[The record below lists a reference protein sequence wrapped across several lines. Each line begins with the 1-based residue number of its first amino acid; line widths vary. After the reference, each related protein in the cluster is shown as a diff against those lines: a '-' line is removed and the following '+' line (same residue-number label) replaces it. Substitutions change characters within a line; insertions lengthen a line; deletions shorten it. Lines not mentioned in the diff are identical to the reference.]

1 MKTYRVFDIIGPRMI
16 GPSSSHTAG
25 AARIGQVVGRLV
37 GGDVAKAEVTLY
49 ESFATTG
56 KGHGTDKAIA
66 GGLLGFCQ
74 DDERLRD
81 SLEIASK
88 RDVDIKFVF
97 SDEEAPHPNAARI
110 AATGTN
116 GETAEVLGASVG
128 GGNIEI
134 LEINGMEVS
143 FTCSYPTMVAIYTDV
158 PGIIQMVS
166 TVLMKNH
173 INIAFMRVFRTSKSQ
188 DACMVVET
196 DEKVPEGVIN
206 GIKACVP
213 EIRRLSV
220 I

>member
-1 MKTYRVFDIIGPRMI
+1 MQLFDIIGPVMI

-81 SLEIASK
+81 SLEIASNHG
-88 RDVDIKFVF
+88 VDIKFVF
-97 SDEEAPHPNAARI
+97 SDD
-110 AATGTN
+110 TTN
-116 GETAEVLGASVG
+116 
-128 GGNIEI
+128 
-134 LEINGMEVS
+134 
-143 FTCSYPTMVAIYTDV
+143 F
-158 PGIIQMVS
+158 
-166 TVLMKNH
+166 
-173 INIAFMRVFRTSKSQ
+173 SKSVFYNES
-188 DACMVVET
+188 C
-196 DEKVPEGVIN
+196 
-206 GIKACVP
+206 
-213 EIRRLSV
+213 LSTKS